1 MCALLKD
8 LGYYDGKYDLI
19 ENMTIPMNDRV
30 SWFGDGVYDATATR
44 NGIIYCADDH
54 IDRFY
59 NSAARVGI
67 EIPYTKAELKSLL
80 EDYLTHTQI

>member
-67 EIPYTKAELKSLL
+67 EIPCTKAELKSLL